1 MDYDLDLNTTQI
13 DVELGEN
20 LIELELPGGARGL
33 KGDTGDTGPRGP
45 QGVPGVQ
52 GERGIPGV
60 PGPQGVQGETGPA
73 NTLTIGT
80 VEGGEEADATITGD
94 APNQTLN
101 LTLPKGEDGLDG
113 VDGVDGFSP
122 IITTSKEGKTTTVTI
137 TDVQGTH
144 TATILDGADGQ
155 GSGDMLTSVYDVN
168 VNGIV
173 DNAEKVNNHTVDA
186 DVPSNAVF
194 TDTTYTAGTGIDITN
209 GVISNTQ
216 TSANWG
222 NITGTLSDQT
232 DLANALNDKAD
243 TSDIPTKVSDL
254 TNDSGFI
261 DGLVILSYGSS
272 TWNDF
277 LTAYQKNKVV
287 YCRASSNSNP
297 ASGSQT
303 RLAFMAYVN
312 NAASPTEVEFQYYR
326 SVSSHSD
333 SQQGDQVFVYKL
345 TSAGAWSVITR
356 NAFSKVVAGT
366 GLSSSYSSGAITL
379 SANAQT
385 ETDPVFSAS
394 AASGISSSD
403 ITNWTGKQD
412 ALVSGTN
419 IKTINSTSLLGSGD
433 INVGGE
439 KLPIGSIKLYA
450 GNTIPD
456 GYLFCDGQA
465 VSRTTYADLFTVIGT
480 TYGSGDG
487 STTFNL
493 PNLKGRVAVG
503 LDGGDTDF
511 DTLGLTGGSKYL
523 QAHSHT
529 VTNKYGNVNT
539 GSTWAALSSYGN
551 AQAPATTT
559 INTQSAG
566 EGDSGNLQPYIT
578 LNYIIKASDSSL
590 ATLLEAEV
598 HDGYNTSTIDSYSCN
613 YVNTHYSENLP
624 IGSKIDFDGVSVPSG
639 WEVIEESE
647 EYLTT
652 ETKTNKTW
660 IDGKPIYR
668 KVVTTSTLANNGSMV
683 INHGIS
689 NLDTMVSQDLRWYDT
704 TDKRWFYGYRY
715 DSTSIIVRLG
725 GVTTTDI
732 AISSVGVNW
741 STRTSNVSVT
751 LEYTKTT
758 D

>member
-13 DVELGEN
+13 DVELGEP

-45 QGVPGVQ
+45 QGVPGVR

-122 IITTSKEGKTTTVTI
+122 IITTSKSGKTTTLTI
-137 TDVQGTH
+137 VDADGTK

-155 GSGDMLTSVYDVN
+155 GSGDMLTSVYDTNHSGV
-168 VNGIV
+168 V
-173 DNAEKVNNHTVDA
+173 DNAEAVNGHTVGI

-243 TSDIPTKVSDL
+243 TSDIPTKTSDL

-277 LTAYQKNKVV
+277 LTAYSKNKVV
-287 YCRASSNSNP
+287 YCRASSNSDP

-303 RLAFMAYVN
+303 RLAFLAYVN
-312 NAASPTEVEFQYYR
+312 NASSPTEVEFQYYR

-345 TSAGAWSVITR
+345 TSGGTWTVTTR

-433 INVGGE
+433 INVGSE

-450 GNTIPD
+450 GSTAPD
-456 GYLFCDGQA
+456 GYLFCDGTP
-465 VSRTTYADLFTVIGT
+465 VSRTIYSELFAVIGT

-493 PNLKGRVAVG
+493 PDLRGKVAVG
-503 LDGGDTDF
+503 LDLQDTDF
-511 DTLGLTGGSKYL
+511 DTLGLDGGSKYL
-523 QAHSHT
+523 QAHSHDSSKAVIT
-529 VTNKYGNVNT
+529 QAKAGTGANFGYVST
-539 GSTWAALSSYGN
+539 GSWAATN
-551 AQAPATTT
+551 V
-559 INTQSAG
+559 AG
-566 EGDSGNLQPYIT
+566 AGDSGNLQPYTT

-598 HDGYNTSTIDSYSCN
+598 HDGYNTSTIDAYSCN

-624 IGSKIDFDGVSVPSG
+624 IGTEVDYDGNTIPSG
-639 WEVIEESE
+639 WQQVDS
-647 EYLTT
+647 
-652 ETKTNKTW
+652 KFNKLLWT
-660 IDGKPIYR
+660 G
-668 KVVTTSTLANNGSMV
+668 TFNNVGSITV
-683 INHGIS
+683 PGIS
-689 NLDTMVSQDLRWYDT
+689 NYMVIMVVADGLPMLGTQNYGGMSFT
-704 TDKRWFYGYRY
+704 TYNAYTVSSWGYRFTY
-715 DSTSIIVRLG
+715 DALNETLTIDSLNRGAVNGTARITITAIYGII
-725 GVTTTDI
+725 
-732 AISSVGVNW
+732 
-741 STRTSNVSVT
+741 
-751 LEYTKTT
+751 
-758 D
+758 